1 MSEKPPS
8 VLGDALV
15 LAYAVLEASVTYTG
29 KRPLFVGT
37 PAEGIK
43 ELGPVPCLAITEDL
57 ETGKILLLHCDQGW
71 EGEVG

>member
-37 PAEGIK
+37 PAEGMK